1 MARADDQPRPARHD
15 AADELCGVDLILE
28 GSDWLLVQAGSA
40 VGLPMMCW
48 PAGAL
53 RRYPAARGDENIDD
67 MVTRGRFECRER

>member
-1 MARADDQPRPARHD
+1 MAKSAGLPWDCIYSA
-15 AADELCGVDLILE
+15 EGLIDSRCKR
-28 GSDWLLVQAGSA
+28 GGG
-40 VGLPMMCW
+40 GLPMMRW

>member
-1 MARADDQPRPARHD
+1 MFANGHGLGRRRQPVHD
-15 AADELCGVDLILE
+15 ETACQPPSWWGLIDSRCKR
-28 GSDWLLVQAGSA
+28 GGG
-40 VGLPMMCW
+40 GLPMMRW